1 MNTFIRNLLTASVVS
16 AVLGSGA
23 GFAMAETSQTPVYL
37 QNSVEIG
44 HAGWNWWAN
53 SRPAADSEL
62 CTHDRVTAQ
71 SIETG
76 PITWDWWRDSP
87 VHEQAESAAAT
98 LQVQASNSSE
108 TGHVRWNWWEY
119 PSSASKSQGQQC

>member
-1 MNTFIRNLLTASVVS
+1 MKTFIRNLFTASVASV
-16 AVLGSGA
+16 VLSSGA
-23 GFAMAETSQTPVYL
+23 SLAMAETPQTAVYL

-62 CTHDRVTAQ
+62 CIHDRVTAQ
-71 SIETG
+71 FIETG
-76 PITWDWWRDSP
+76 PIAWDWWRDTP
-87 VHEQAESAAAT
+87 AHLQTESATTT
-98 LQVQASNSSE
+98 LQAQVSSGSE

-119 PSSASKSQGQQC
+119 PSSTGKSQGQQC